1 MMLFRHKSKEQDLQ
15 QAVKRR
21 GGSIMAAV
29 LAASIVAC
37 APVIDNRGYFFD
49 DRSVDSIEKGVTS
62 QTNIRDNFG
71 SPTNIS
77 NINNQAYYY
86 IYSRFVT
93 ESYRAPEEVDRKVL
107 AIYFDKDKTVRDVAV
122 YGLED
127 GIIVP
132 IVARTTKTQGS
143 ELTALQQ
150 IFGNLGRFGD
160 GSPTEF

>member
-1 MMLFRHKSKEQDLQ
+1 MLFRHKSKEQDLQ

-93 ESYRAPEEVDRKVL
+93 ESYRPPEEVDRKVL

>member
-1 MMLFRHKSKEQDLQ
+1 MLFRHKSKEQDLQ